1 MAEASIQVRPE
12 IVEMPVPVTRE
23 NTVVV
28 GGITG
33 VFPEGTLEITENGNY
48 DVVTKE
54 RVNVY
59 IPQDPETFLNPD
71 VSQDVARGNSD
82 TVINFLANLI
92 KETPVFRIGENVT
105 RFEGVYGPRSV
116 FAAIMDR
123 KHLKVVGGSSALAW
137 VNCGVGDNSLNH
149 GPVSLDLS
157 ELTVSG
163 TARFEVLCMGNH
175 KIEEVRMPRQPVV
188 SGSIDQAFYYA
199 DNLKVVDMGGVLNGQ
214 RTYYAFQGTSAL
226 EQLII
231 RNDST
236 VMGNMS
242 TSAFTGSA
250 IAAGTCQIYVPDSL
264 VDAYKADSV
273 WRTYAAQIHPLSEL
287 PEE

>member
-59 IPQDPETFLNPD
+59 IPQDPETFFNPEINSD
-71 VSQDVARGNSD
+71 IDGTGGNSRTTLD
-82 TVINFLANLI
+82 WIAGFI
-92 KETPVFRIGENVT
+92 KEIPVLRVGEEVT
-105 RFEGVYGPRSV
+105 KLAPSANP
-116 FAAIMDR
+116 FADVMNGKR
-123 KHLKVVGGSSALAW
+123 LKLTGGSNAITT
-137 VNCGVGDNSLNH
+137 VYIGQGDSTYSH
-149 GPVSLDLS
+149 GPSLVDLS
-157 ELTVSG
+157 ELTVSP
-163 TARFEVLCMGNH
+163 TASFGSVCNNNN
-175 KIEEVRMPRQPVV
+175 IVEEAYLPRQDVEA
-188 SGSIDQAFYYA
+188 SNLSYSFYKCTR
-199 DNLKVVDMGGVLNGQ
+199 LRKVDLGGVVPSSTASN
-214 RTYYAFQGTSAL
+214 TFQNASSL

-231 RNDST
+231 RNT
-236 VMGNMS
+236 ARVFNAG
-242 TSAFTGSA
+242 TFTFTGSA
-250 IAAGTCQIYVPDSL
+250 VKAGTCQIYVPDSL

-273 WRTYAAQIHPLSEL
+273 WSAYAAQIHPLSEL

>member
-59 IPQDPETFLNPD
+59 IPQDPETFFNPEISANMSSGNPD
-71 VSQDVARGNSD
+71 SVL
-82 TVINFLANLI
+82 NFLAGFI
-92 KETPVFRIGENVT
+92 KEIPVLHVG
-105 RFEGVYGPRSV
+105 EGVTQLTPSYTPFSDVMNGVR
-116 FAAIMDR
+116 M
-123 KHLKVVGGSSALAW
+123 KLTGGSSALRSISIRG
-137 VNCGVGDNSLNH
+137 NNSLHH
-149 GPVSLDLS
+149 GPSLVDLS
-157 ELTVSG
+157 ELEVSG
-163 TARFEVLCMGNH
+163 TASFDSLCSGNQVVT
-175 KIEEVRMPRQPVV
+175 EAYLPRQEVDSTGFGYV
-188 SGSIDQAFYYA
+188 FSSCSALKKA
-199 DNLKVVDMGGVLNGQ
+199 DLGGVIPKSGYIFSYTFSN
-214 RTYYAFQGTSAL
+214 ASAL

-231 RNDST
+231 RNETRVFKADSS
-236 VMGNMS
+236 M
-242 TSAFTGSA
+242 FTGSA

-264 VDAYKADSV
+264 VESYKTDGV
-273 WRTYAAQIHPLSEL
+273 WRTYATQIHPLSEL